1 MKIYVGN
8 LSYDVTN
15 TDLQEVFASYGQV
28 VSANVIR
35 DRYSGES
42 RGFGFVEL
50 ADREQG
56 ETAIRELEGKEL
68 KGRRLK
74 VGEAQQKPR
83 PERRGGGGGGGHR
96 GGGGGFRR

>member
-28 VSANVIR
+28 ISSNVIR

-50 ADREQG
+50 ADKEQG
-56 ETAIRELEGKEL
+56 EAAIRELEGTEL
-68 KGRRLK
+68 KGRKMK
-74 VGEAQQKPR
+74 VSEAQQKPR
-83 PERRGGGGGGGHR
+83 PERGGGGGHR
-96 GGGGGFRR
+96 SGGGGGFRR